1 MVLVQ
6 FLSKNLMKSL
16 YNELTQIT
24 VIWDIC
30 HMEAQLC
37 TETIKPFHI
46 GPQVSRL
53 YLKKNT
59 FLISSLDGFPAICS
73 VKYRLSSAGVNFK
86 IPPSNKYI

>member
-1 MVLVQ
+1 
-6 FLSKNLMKSL
+6 MKSL

-53 YLKKNT
+53 YLKKKN
-59 FLISSLDGFPAICS
+59 
-73 VKYRLSSAGVNFK
+73 LSYF
-86 IPPSNKYI
+86 